1 MSRNDCDND
10 DDDDGNDDHD
20 GNGTKNSDKSSTG
33 STTRGKGKESAFK
46 YIIQSKMQLS
56 DSGIKDNCVLIN
68 PGRRDLLYCMHKLS
82 TADKPWVF
90 GIHAI

>member
-82 TADKPWVF
+82 TADKPWTLQ
-90 GIHAI
+90 GP